1 MKKVFIVIG
10 IDDNRQQRFAPE
22 VVDAIRTHRVFS
34 GGRRHYDAVKELL
47 PVEHEWIPITVPIP
61 AVFKTYESIHEE
73 IVVFASGDPLFFGF
87 ANTIQREMPDA
98 QMVLYPSFNSLQMLA
113 HRVLLPYHDMKT
125 VSLTGRPWHE
135 LDAALIRG
143 ERKIGVL
150 TDGVH
155 SPRTIAERLL
165 HFGFSDYRM
174 LVGEHLGNSEQER
187 VTQLSLEEAK
197 AREFERPNCVILH
210 RAPSQ
215 PPRGEESEKREVKS
229 EKCHPDEIASHS
241 SLDASH
247 STLHVN
253 KGHGPGIP
261 DHLFDGLAGRPK
273 MITKAAIRVL
283 TLAALDLQHRTCLWD
298 IGFCTGSVSIEA
310 RLLFPHLHVVAFEI
324 RPECEMLMKNN
335 AVRFHAPGI
344 QAFIADFLEADVDAL
359 RDEEEH
365 ALCQPDAVFV
375 GGHGGRLQDVI
386 VKAFNSLQ
394 KGGVMVYN
402 CVDPASV
409 TDDRIRSDSEDVFCK
424 TASQLGMEVLK
435 PISVTVDD
443 YHPIKIL
450 KALK

>member
-1 MKKVFIVIG
+1 MCKRFIVVG
-10 IDDNRQQRFAPE
+10 MDDGQLPHFVPE

-34 GGRRHYDAVKELL
+34 GGRRHYEAVKELL
-47 PVEHEWIPITVPIP
+47 PIEHKWIPITVPIP

-98 QMVLYPSFNSLQMLA
+98 QMVLYPCFNSLQMLA

-215 PPRGEESEKREVKS
+215 PPSPLPASPRGGETIRM
-229 EKCHPDEIASHS
+229 AS
-241 SLDASH
+241 LPLGGA
-247 STLHVN
+247 
-253 KGHGPGIP
+253 GGGPGPGIP

-324 RPECEMLMKNN
+324 RPECEILMNNN

-344 QAFIADFLEADVDAL
+344 QAFIADFLEVDVDAL

-386 VKAFNSLQ
+386 VKAFNCLQ

-409 TDDRIRSDSEDVFCK
+409 TDDRIRSDSEDIFNK

>member
-1 MKKVFIVIG
+1 MCKRFIVVG
-10 IDDNRQQRFAPE
+10 MDDGQLQRFVPE

-34 GGRRHYDAVKELL
+34 GGRRHYEAVKELL

-165 HFGFSDYRM
+165 HFGFSNYRM

-215 PPRGEESEKREVKS
+215 PPRGEGKPSGW
-229 EKCHPDEIASHS
+229 HPSPSGEQVGG
-241 SLDASH
+241 L
-247 STLHVN
+247 
-253 KGHGPGIP
+253 
-261 DHLFDGLAGRPK
+261 GLAFPT
-273 MITKAAIRVL
+273 I
-283 TLAALDLQHRTCLWD
+283 CLMVW
-298 IGFCTGSVSIEA
+298 
-310 RLLFPHLHVVAFEI
+310 L
-324 RPECEMLMKNN
+324 
-335 AVRFHAPGI
+335 
-344 QAFIADFLEADVDAL
+344 
-359 RDEEEH
+359 
-365 ALCQPDAVFV
+365 
-375 GGHGGRLQDVI
+375 
-386 VKAFNSLQ
+386 
-394 KGGVMVYN
+394 GV
-402 CVDPASV
+402 P
-409 TDDRIRSDSEDVFCK
+409 R
-424 TASQLGMEVLK
+424 
-435 PISVTVDD
+435 
-443 YHPIKIL
+443 
-450 KALK
+450 

>member
-1 MKKVFIVIG
+1 
-10 IDDNRQQRFAPE
+10 
-22 VVDAIRTHRVFS
+22 
-34 GGRRHYDAVKELL
+34 
-47 PVEHEWIPITVPIP
+47 
-61 AVFKTYESIHEE
+61 
-73 IVVFASGDPLFFGF
+73 
-87 ANTIQREMPDA
+87 MPDA
-98 QMVLYPSFNSLQMLA
+98 QMVLYPCFNSLQMLA

-215 PPRGEESEKREVKS
+215 PPSPLPASPRGGETIRM
-229 EKCHPDEIASHS
+229 AS
-241 SLDASH
+241 LPLGGA
-247 STLHVN
+247 
-253 KGHGPGIP
+253 GGGPGPGIP

-324 RPECEMLMKNN
+324 RPECEMLMKKN

-359 RDEEEH
+359 RDEEDH

-386 VKAFNSLQ
+386 VKAFNCLQ

-409 TDDRIRSDSEDVFCK
+409 TDDRIRSDSEDIFNK

>member
-34 GGRRHYDAVKELL
+34 GGRRHYEAVKKLL

-61 AVFKTYESIHEE
+61 AVFKTYEAIHEE

-98 QMVLYPSFNSLQMLA
+98 QMVLYPCFNSLQMLA
-113 HRVLLPYHDMKT
+113 HRALLPYHDMKT

-174 LVGEHLGNSEQER
+174 MVGEHLGNSEQEH

-197 AREFERPNCVILH
+197 AREFERPNCVILY

-215 PPRGEESEKREVKS
+215 PPSPLPASPRGGETIRM
-229 EKCHPDEIASHS
+229 AS
-241 SLDASH
+241 LPFGGAGGG
-247 STLHVN
+247 L
-253 KGHGPGIP
+253 GPGIP

-344 QAFIADFLEADVDAL
+344 QAFIADFLEVDVDAL

-386 VKAFNSLQ
+386 VKVFNCLQ

-409 TDDRIRSDSEDVFCK
+409 TDDRIRSDSEDVFNK

>member
-1 MKKVFIVIG
+1 MCKRFIVVG
-10 IDDNRQQRFAPE
+10 MDDGQLPHFVLE

-47 PVEHEWIPITVPIP
+47 PVGHEWIPITVPIP
-61 AVFKTYESIHEE
+61 AVFKTYESMHEE

-98 QMVLYPSFNSLQMLA
+98 QMVLYPCFNSLQMLA
-113 HRVLLPYHDMKT
+113 HRALLPYHDMKT

-197 AREFERPNCVILH
+197 AHEFERPNCVILLGS
-210 RAPSQ
+210 AP
-215 PPRGEESEKREVKS
+215 RTTWGM
-229 EKCHPDEIASHS
+229 
-241 SLDASH
+241 
-247 STLHVN
+247 
-253 KGHGPGIP
+253 GIP
-261 DHLFDGLAGRPK
+261 DHLFDGLVGRPK

-344 QAFIADFLEADVDAL
+344 QAFIADFLEVDVDAL
-359 RDEEEH
+359 RDEEDH

-386 VKAFNSLQ
+386 VKVFNCLQ
-394 KGGVMVYN
+394 KGGVMVFN

-409 TDDRIRSDSEDVFCK
+409 MDDRIRSDSEDVFCK